1 MRINVLANISYFNLF
16 HNKRLSLLRNY
27 YNLYFYIKTN
37 KCLKWPSK
45 LQVLFG
51 TEIAT
56 VKFRGDMMI
65 KDDMLIEILKDQVKP
80 ALGCTEPAAV
90 ALAVARA
97 KELMT
102 EQVTNLHIK
111 VNNNILKNGMSVGIP
126 GTEERGLDF
135 AAALA
140 IYAGKSEYG
149 LEVFKDVDQKSIS
162 EALSL
167 VKSGRIR
174 VELDKSKSALFIQV
188 TAKGETEISTV
199 IIENA
204 HTNIVLESLNDEII
218 LDSRNGLKS
227 VEENSNGSSDLKLK
241 ILDYT
246 VRELVDFVD
255 KVPAENLEF
264 IQTGIDM
271 NLKLAQVGLFED
283 LGLGMGKH
291 YMEKANDID
300 KKAKAYTVAASEA
313 RMTGY
318 PLPVMSSAGSGNHG
332 LVAIIPL
339 SIMGSE
345 LGYTSEKIRR
355 AVALSHLITIFVKVQ
370 LGALSPVCGCA
381 VAAGLGCS
389 AGITYLKDG
398 TVEQIESSI
407 VNMIAGVSGM
417 FCDGAKIGCAYKLGI
432 SVDAAVDAS
441 SMAMQGM
448 RFPADNGILGGS
460 AEESVENL
468 ARVSTEGMS
477 NTDPVILDIMMNKC

>member
-1 MRINVLANISYFNLF
+1 
-16 HNKRLSLLRNY
+16 
-27 YNLYFYIKTN
+27 
-37 KCLKWPSK
+37 
-45 LQVLFG
+45 
-51 TEIAT
+51 
-56 VKFRGDMMI
+56 MI
-65 KDDMLIEILKDQVKP
+65 KDSILIDILKDQVKP

-97 KELMT
+97 KEMMT
-102 EQVTNLHIK
+102 ENVIDLHIT

-126 GTEERGLDF
+126 GAKERGLDF

-140 IYAGKSEYG
+140 IHAGKSEYG
-149 LEVFKDVDQKSIS
+149 LEVFKDVDQDSIS
-162 EALSL
+162 KALRL
-167 VKSGRIR
+167 VEKGSIIID
-174 VELDKSKSALFIQV
+174 LDKSKSSLFIQV
-188 TAKGETEISTV
+188 IAKGETEISTV

-204 HTNIVLESLNDEII
+204 HTNIVFASIDDRIV
-218 LDSRNGLKS
+218 LDSRNSMDPAGENGL
-227 VEENSNGSSDLKLK
+227 NDLKFG
-241 ILDYT
+241 IMDYSI
-246 VRELVDFVD
+246 RDLIEFIDE
-255 KVPAENLEF
+255 VPADNLEF
-264 IQTGIDM
+264 IQTGINM
-271 NLKLAQVGLFED
+271 NLKLAQVGLMED

-345 LGYTSEKIRR
+345 LDYSNEKIRK
-355 AVALSHLITIFVKVQ
+355 AVALSHLVTIFVKVQ

-389 AGITYLKDG
+389 AGITYLKGG
-398 TVEQIESSI
+398 TSEQIESSI

-448 RFPADNGILGGS
+448 RIPSDNGILGAT
-460 AEESVENL
+460 AEESIANL

>member
-1 MRINVLANISYFNLF
+1 
-16 HNKRLSLLRNY
+16 
-27 YNLYFYIKTN
+27 
-37 KCLKWPSK
+37 
-45 LQVLFG
+45 
-51 TEIAT
+51 
-56 VKFRGDMMI
+56 MI
-65 KDDMLIEILKDQVKP
+65 KDSILIDILKDQVKP

-97 KELMT
+97 KEMMT
-102 EQVTNLHIK
+102 ENVIDLHIT

-126 GTEERGLDF
+126 GAKERGLDF

-140 IYAGKSEYG
+140 IHSGKSEYG
-149 LEVFKDVDQKSIS
+149 LEVFKDVDQDSIS
-162 EALSL
+162 KALRL
-167 VKSGRIR
+167 VEPGSI
-174 VELDKSKSALFIQV
+174 LIDLPTSKSSLFLQV
-188 TAKGETEISTV
+188 IAKGETEISTV

-204 HTNIVLESLNDEII
+204 HTNIVFASIDDRIV
-218 LDSRNGLKS
+218 LDSRNSMDPAGENGL
-227 VEENSNGSSDLKLK
+227 NDLKFG
-241 ILDYT
+241 IMDYSI
-246 VRELVDFVD
+246 RDLIEFIDE
-255 KVPAENLEF
+255 VPADNLEF
-264 IQTGIDM
+264 IQTGINM
-271 NLKLAQVGLFED
+271 NLKLAQVGLMED

-345 LGYTSEKIRR
+345 LDYSNEKIRK
-355 AVALSHLITIFVKVQ
+355 AVALSHLVTIFVKVQ

-389 AGITYLKDG
+389 AGITYLKGG
-398 TVEQIESSI
+398 TSEQIESSI

-417 FCDGAKIGCAYKLGI
+417 FCDGANIGCAYKLGI

-448 RFPADNGILGGS
+448 RIPSDNGILGAT
-460 AEESVENL
+460 AEESIANL

>member
-1 MRINVLANISYFNLF
+1 
-16 HNKRLSLLRNY
+16 
-27 YNLYFYIKTN
+27 
-37 KCLKWPSK
+37 
-45 LQVLFG
+45 
-51 TEIAT
+51 
-56 VKFRGDMMI
+56 MI
-65 KDDMLIEILKDQVKP
+65 KDSILIDILKDQVKP

-102 EQVTNLHIK
+102 ENVIDLHIT

-126 GTEERGLDF
+126 GAKERGLDF

-140 IYAGKSEYG
+140 IHAGKSEYG
-149 LEVFKDVDQKSIS
+149 LEVFKDVDQDSIS
-162 EALSL
+162 KALRL
-167 VKSGRIR
+167 VEKGSIIID
-174 VELDKSKSALFIQV
+174 LDKSKSSLFIQV
-188 TAKGETEISTV
+188 IAKGETEISTV

-204 HTNIVLESLNDEII
+204 HTNIVFASIDDRIV
-218 LDSRNGLKS
+218 LDSRNSMDPAGENGL
-227 VEENSNGSSDLKLK
+227 NDLKFG
-241 ILDYT
+241 IMDYSI
-246 VRELVDFVD
+246 RDLIEFIDE
-255 KVPAENLEF
+255 VPADNLEF
-264 IQTGIDM
+264 IQTGINM
-271 NLKLAQVGLFED
+271 NLKLAQVGLMED

-345 LGYTSEKIRR
+345 LDYSNEKIRK
-355 AVALSHLITIFVKVQ
+355 AVALSHLVTIFVKVQ

-389 AGITYLKDG
+389 AGITYLKGG
-398 TVEQIESSI
+398 TSEQIESSI

-448 RFPADNGILGGS
+448 RIPSDNGILGAT
-460 AEESVENL
+460 AEESIANL

>member
-1 MRINVLANISYFNLF
+1 
-16 HNKRLSLLRNY
+16 
-27 YNLYFYIKTN
+27 
-37 KCLKWPSK
+37 
-45 LQVLFG
+45 
-51 TEIAT
+51 
-56 VKFRGDMMI
+56 MI
-65 KDDMLIEILKDQVKP
+65 KDSILIDILKDQVKP

-102 EQVTNLHIK
+102 ENVIDLHIT

-126 GTEERGLDF
+126 GAKERGLDF

-140 IYAGKSEYG
+140 IHAAKSEYG
-149 LEVFKDVDQKSIS
+149 LEVFKDVDQDSIS
-162 EALSL
+162 KALRL
-167 VKSGRIR
+167 VEKGSII
-174 VELDKSKSALFIQV
+174 VDLDKSKSNLFIQV
-188 TAKGETEISTV
+188 IAKGEMETSKV

-204 HTNIVLESLNDEII
+204 HTNIVFASIDDRIVLDTRNSTDPAGENGLND
-218 LDSRNGLKS
+218 LKFS
-227 VEENSNGSSDLKLK
+227 IMDYSIRDL
-241 ILDYT
+241 IEFID
-246 VRELVDFVD
+246 E
-255 KVPAENLEF
+255 VPADYLEF

-271 NLKLAQVGLFED
+271 NLKLAQVGLMED

-339 SIMGSE
+339 SIVGSE
-345 LGYTSEKIRR
+345 LDYEDEKIRK
-355 AVALSHLITIFVKVQ
+355 AVALSHLVTIFVKVQ

-389 AGITYLKDG
+389 AGITYLKGG
-398 TVEQIESSI
+398 TSEQIESSI

-441 SMAMQGM
+441 SMALQGM
-448 RFPADNGILGGS
+448 RIPPDNGILGAT
-460 AEESVENL
+460 AEESIANL

-477 NTDPVILDIMMNKC
+477 NTDPVILDIMMSKC